1 MTSPQG
7 MDKLFWGRDYEDVSD
22 WVERLTMA
30 VEVRDLMQTNYSR
43 LRS

>member
-7 MDKLFWGRDYEDVSD
+7 MDKLLWGQDHEDIND

-30 VEVRDLMQTNYSR
+30 D
-43 LRS
+43 RSLGFEC